1 MLFPEEL
8 AVVRGGGD
16 LGTGVAAR
24 LHRAGFPVVVLEIA
38 EPVAIRRTVS
48 AATAIDAGAVT
59 IEDLT
64 AQRVE
69 STTEAVEV
77 AGSGIVAVAVAPEL
91 PVSLPA
97 RALVDARL
105 AKRNIDTRIDQA
117 PFVVGLG
124 PGFTAGSECHAVVET
139 ARGPR
144 LGRVIWEGAA
154 QPNTGLPGI
163 VGGEAARRVIR
174 APGAGL
180 VSWTVEIGD
189 TVEAGTVLGSVEG
202 DPVRSE
208 IAGVVRGLI
217 AAGRRVEAGLKL
229 ADIDPRGEISA
240 CFEISDKALA
250 VGGGVLEAILVH
262 LNRR

>member
-1 MLFPEEL
+1 MFS
-8 AVVRGGGD
+8 V
-16 LGTGVAAR
+16 
-24 LHRAGFPVVVLEIA
+24 
-38 EPVAIRRTVS
+38 
-48 AATAIDAGAVT
+48 
-59 IEDLT
+59 
-64 AQRVE
+64 
-69 STTEAVEV
+69 
-77 AGSGIVAVAVAPEL
+77 
-91 PVSLPA
+91 
-97 RALVDARL
+97 
-105 AKRNIDTRIDQA
+105 
-117 PFVVGLG
+117 
-124 PGFTAGSECHAVVET
+124 HACC
-139 ARGPR
+139 
-144 LGRVIWEGAA
+144 L
-154 QPNTGLPGI
+154 
-163 VGGEAARRVIR
+163 GGEAARRVIR